1 MSSITPST
9 ASVPA
14 VTEDRIAALLGRLI
28 PLSVVREIADRFTR
42 PGQRRR
48 KLPLERTMLLVIA
61 MNLKTECGLETVA
74 EHLWVALGWA
84 TGAGAVVPPTKGAIS
99 QARQRTGIKPMVE
112 LFRRVCRPIGTPQT
126 PGVFYAGLRVLAL
139 DSTREDVPDS
149 PENVAYFGRRRLSK
163 TLAAFPNA
171 LCIYL
176 LECGTRALLD
186 AICWPSGANPNAAGL
201 RLLRAA
207 GPGTLLL
214 WDAGFHGLELVR
226 ACNRRDIAFLGRI
239 SIQVRYPV
247 WKLLPDGSYL
257 AHVAGLTP
265 AQCPA
270 TQEPELLR
278 VLPYTV
284 TDPTRTG
291 YREPHRLITSL
302 LDHRVHPARR
312 LILLYHERWEI
323 ELAIDEMDTHQRIP
337 RGPLRSQTPGGIL
350 QEFYGLWLAYYA
362 LRVAICEA
370 ALRAGLDPDQLSFT
384 HAHRLLVVLLPVFGL
399 LPSQAHQDAWDAFMR
414 ALSLRPLPARED
426 RTNPR
431 LVKKP
436 NSKFERKPPGTPC
449 APLHQ
454 KPFHDAILML
464 SADLDGLI

>member
-1 MSSITPST
+1 MSSMPPST
-9 ASVPA
+9 AAVPA
-14 VTEDRIAALLGRLI
+14 VTEDGSAALLGRLI
-28 PLSVVREIADRFTR
+28 PLPLLREIADRFTR
-42 PGQRRR
+42 PDQRRR

-61 MNLKTECGLETVA
+61 MNLKTECALETVA

-84 TGAGAVVPPTKGAIS
+84 TGACPVDPPTKGAIC
-99 QARQRTGIKPMVE
+99 QARQRMGIKPMAE

-126 PGVFYAGLRVLAL
+126 PGVFYAGLRLLAL
-139 DSTREDVPDS
+139 DSTREEVPDS
-149 PENVAYFGRRRLSK
+149 PENVAHFGRRRLSK

-176 LECGTRALLD
+176 VECGTRALLD
-186 AICWPSGANPNAAGL
+186 AICWPGAASPNAAGL

-207 GPGTLLL
+207 GRGTLLL
-214 WDAGFHGLELVR
+214 WDAGFHGLEMIR
-226 ACNRRDIAFLGRI
+226 ACTRRDIAFLGRI
-239 SIQVRYPV
+239 GSPVQYPV

-270 TQEPELLR
+270 SQELELLR
-278 VLPYTV
+278 VIPYTLI
-284 TDPTRTG
+284 DPTRTG
-291 YREPHRLITSL
+291 YRAPHRLITSL
-302 LDHRVHPARR
+302 LDHRAHPARR

-337 RGPLRSQTPGGIL
+337 RGPLRSQTPSGIL

-370 ALRAGLDPDQLSFT
+370 AERADLDPDQLSFT
-384 HAHRLLVVLLPVFGL
+384 HAHRLLVALLPVFGL
-399 LPSQAHQDAWDAFMR
+399 LSSPAQQDAWDAFVR
-414 ALSLRPLPARED
+414 ALSLRPLPPRED

-436 NSKFERKPPGTPC
+436 HSKFNRKPPGTRCTP
-449 APLHQ
+449 PHQ
-454 KPFHDAILML
+454 QPFDQAILML
-464 SADLDGLI
+464 TANLHGLI